1 MDKILILLG
10 ADKLN
15 EDTQNQLK
23 DKLSAIIEIEAKK
36 LLESSL
42 DDAKSKLV
50 EEYENKFET
59 YKTEITGK
67 FSSFV
72 DTVLEDEL
80 TIPDAIQEFAKKGQ
94 LYNDLIEQFK
104 IRIGVDQGLLDE
116 EVKGLLK
123 EAKDEILS
131 LRENADISIAKELE
145 LKEDAQN
152 MAAELYLYK
161 KCEGLTE
168 SQRKQVFDILG
179 GVTDISEIDNKFQ
192 IIADSERF
200 DPVPNGDPEADKA
213 SKKSKKKGDPKK
225 GEDQV
230 QESDDED
237 EDDDDDDED
246 EDEKKKK
253 GKGKAEVEDDMDE
266 NKLVEDNSP
275 FAAFKK
281 QYLSVLKENKI

>member
-1 MDKILILLG
+1 MDKILELLG

-15 EDTQNQLK
+15 EDTQAQLK

-36 LLESSL
+36 QLESSL
-42 DDAKSKLV
+42 DEEKTRLV
-50 EEYENKFET
+50 EEYEAKFET
-59 YKTEITGK
+59 YKSEITGK
-67 FSSFV
+67 FSNFV

-80 TIPDAIQEFAKKGQ
+80 DIPDQIQEFAKKGQ

-104 IRIGVDQGLLDE
+104 VRIGVDQGLLDE

-123 EAKDEILS
+123 EAKDEILD
-131 LRENADISIAKELE
+131 LRGNADSAIAKELE

-179 GVTDISEIDNKFQ
+179 GVTDTSEIDNKFQ
-192 IIADSERF
+192 IISDSERF
-200 DPVPNGDPEADKA
+200 DPVPNKDAEAKKA
-213 SKKSKKKGDPKK
+213 LAKSKIKGDPKK
-225 GEDQV
+225 NEKQV
-230 QESDDED
+230 QE
-237 EDDDDDDED
+237 DDDKDDLD
-246 EDEKKKK
+246 
-253 GKGKAEVEDDMDE
+253 GKGKTEIDDPDD
-266 NKLVEDNSP
+266 KLTEDNSP

-281 QYLSVLKENKI
+281 QYLQVLQENKV

>member
-1 MDKILILLG
+1 MDKILVLLG

-15 EDTQNQLK
+15 EDTQQQLK

-36 LLESSL
+36 LLESRL
-42 DDAKSKLV
+42 DDEKTKLV

-59 YKTEITGK
+59 YKGEITGK

-80 TIPDAIQEFAKKGQ
+80 TIPDTIQEFAKKGQ

-104 IRIGVDQGLLDE
+104 VRIGVDQGLLDE
-116 EVKGLLK
+116 EVKDLLK
-123 EAKDEILS
+123 EAKDEILN
-131 LRENADISIAKELE
+131 LRKSADKGIAKELE

-179 GVTDISEIDNKFQ
+179 GVIDISEIDNKFQ

-200 DPVPNGDPEADKA
+200 DPVPNKDPEADKA
-213 SKKSKKKGDPKK
+213 SKKSKVKGDPKK

-230 QESDDED
+230 QESDDDDD
-237 EDDDDDDED
+237 EDDDDEDDD
-246 EDEKKKK
+246 KKKKK
-253 GKGKAEVEDDMDE
+253 GKGKVEVDDADE
-266 NKLVEDNSP
+266 STKLTEDNSP

-281 QYLSVLKENKI
+281 QYLRVLQENKV

>member
-23 DKLSAIIEIEAKK
+23 EKLTAIIEIEAKK
-36 LLESSL
+36 LLEISL
-42 DDAKSKLV
+42 DEEKTKLV
-50 EEYENKFET
+50 EEYENKFEV
-59 YKTEITGK
+59 YKTDITGK
-67 FSSFV
+67 FSNFI
-72 DTVLEDEL
+72 DTILEDEL
-80 TIPDAIQEFAKKGQ
+80 TIPDPILEFAKKGQ

-123 EAKDEILS
+123 EAKDEIIG
-131 LRENADISIAKELE
+131 LRNNADAAIAKELE

-179 GVTDISEIDNKFQ
+179 GVADINEIDRKFE
-192 IIADSERF
+192 IISDSERF
-200 DPVPNGDPEADKA
+200 DPVPNGDAEADKA
-213 SKKSKKKGDPKK
+213 LKASKKKGDPKK

-230 QESDDED
+230 QEQEEEDEEED
-237 EDDDDDDED
+237 ED
-246 EDEKKKK
+246 KKKK
-253 GKGKAEVEDDMDE
+253 GKGKSEVEDNMEE
-266 NKLVEDNSP
+266 NKLTEDNSP
-275 FAAFKK
+275 FASFKK
-281 QYLSVLKENKI
+281 QYLSVLKENKF